1 MPVPTDLGLQSLLV
15 KVAVASLCHT
25 DGMVVKGDFKTKLPS
40 IASHEGAGTVVQ
52 VGAEVKNFAAGDRVM
67 VGIPQNPCGHC
78 GDCLGP
84 ENFKQYCTNIAGHL
98 GVTMDGAFADYLV
111 ADARTSVKLP
121 DAVSFQTAAP
131 MACAGCTVWR
141 GVLQAKLKSGET
153 LAIVGSGGGLGHLGI
168 QFARALG
175 LQVIAIDARDEGL
188 ELSKKVGAQI
198 LVDARKGDKSVV
210 EEVKKVTNNHG
221 ADATINVSD
230 ASSAAATACAVTKMH
245 GKMIQIAQVGKLS

>member
-1 MPVPTDLGLQSLLV
+1 
-15 KVAVASLCHT
+15 
-25 DGMVVKGDFKTKLPS
+25 MVVNGDFKTKLPS
-40 IASHEGAGTVVQ
+40 IAFHEGAGTVVQ
-52 VGAEVKNFAAGDRVM
+52 IGTDVRNFAPGDRVM

-98 GVTMDGAFADYLV
+98 GVTMDGAFADYLL

-131 MACAGCTVWR
+131 MAYAGCTVWR
-141 GVLQAKLKSGET
+141 GVLQAKLQAGES
-153 LAIVGSGGGLGHLGI
+153 LAIIGSGGGLGHLGI

-188 ELSKKVGAQI
+188 ELSKMVGAQI
-198 LVDARKGDKSVV
+198 VIDARKGDKSVV
-210 EEVKKVTNNHG
+210 VEEVHKVTNNQG

-230 ASSAAATACAVTKMH
+230 ANSAAATACAVTKMH
-245 GKMIQIAQVGKLS
+245 GRMIQIAQVGEPHVSISLPR